1 MTLQAG
7 FEPLLKAI
15 SDGDLPALDRLF
27 ASGHYSVNSEIRY
40 YSEDDKH
47 YYITP
52 LYWAVKVNQREVCRY
67 LLRMGADPFNHMVYE
82 YYPLHEACSRGS
94 SGIVQEFIEAE
105 CRLDQ
110 PNCDGDT
117 PLHIACLRGHI
128 DCIQLLLSAG
138 ADRTVRNTKKQT
150 PLEVAQYNNQTDLYK
165 LFEVFDR
172 ETSPTKW
179 LRSKPRQVIHR
190 PIPGQLRRN
199 ASNPRFPKGR
209 PHSFV
214 SSTRPSHFYSNG
226 SQDDTLIHDTNT
238 RQLRTDI
245 TRTYSFSENRNHS
258 PPVNDG
264 ELGRSYCD
272 SPLLRKHQPVSI
284 QRKQCS
290 SSQKP
295 RPSLNYMSHDS
306 QLVLPTQELIIDPRR
321 TQTCHDFGNALPC
334 DRRRSLSPEAI
345 DEVEMD
351 TVRTRPAGLGSR
363 LRIGHLVQCWDEA
376 VRNTGVSDISD
387 SSPLETG
394 ILRILFSIHN
404 DMGFS
409 DEEYASIQRLNTEN
423 CTSSNEIPS
432 RELHSEGIEFVWGCD
447 YELINLQPLSVSKG
461 CPTSDSAEMIFHV
474 KLKSDQQKNEKN
486 ALLKV
491 TVRLFNLEEKND
503 FESFHSGNHRNSTH
517 EGNIIAALP
526 EHLNIVNLLHHCSAY
541 SRPFER
547 FTRLFCPEDGHLSLK
562 MASQC
567 SLLFLRYTPFNL
579 ERYFSN
585 KQQVHSRSPFGFS
598 ENNILTLLVQL
609 LLAMT
614 HLDKHGIILGHMT
627 SSNIFLEDD
636 LLLLADFSYSFD
648 AMKSD
653 LADIKTWLQSVPSE
667 TLLEFPPEL
676 RQFKTS
682 SSCEVTSSFQQI
694 LQKCNVFVA
703 GRLFHDLL
711 TSESLTNSS
720 SVDQSA
726 DLVSFSAPFKFLMKK
741 LISDKPDERFSS
753 LECVLYCMIL
763 LFGPNNEDCKTKLDC
778 QQWLMTETF
787 HLFLQP
793 SLKGHPSIYNKDI
806 HTKLLY
812 IYLSLATPEKI
823 WSIAQQV
830 HSEV

>member
-1 MTLQAG
+1 MFVHTSI
-7 FEPLLKAI
+7 PLI
-15 SDGDLPALDRLF
+15 
-27 ASGHYSVNSEIRY
+27 
-40 YSEDDKH
+40 
-47 YYITP
+47 
-52 LYWAVKVNQREVCRY
+52 
-67 LLRMGADPFNHMVYE
+67 
-82 YYPLHEACSRGS
+82 
-94 SGIVQEFIEAE
+94 
-105 CRLDQ
+105 
-110 PNCDGDT
+110 
-117 PLHIACLRGHI
+117 
-128 DCIQLLLSAG
+128 LS
-138 ADRTVRNTKKQT
+138 
-150 PLEVAQYNNQTDLYK
+150 
-165 LFEVFDR
+165 
-172 ETSPTKW
+172 
-179 LRSKPRQVIHR
+179 
-190 PIPGQLRRN
+190 
-199 ASNPRFPKGR
+199 
-209 PHSFV
+209 
-214 SSTRPSHFYSNG
+214 
-226 SQDDTLIHDTNT
+226 
-238 RQLRTDI
+238 
-245 TRTYSFSENRNHS
+245 
-258 PPVNDG
+258 
-264 ELGRSYCD
+264 
-272 SPLLRKHQPVSI
+272 
-284 QRKQCS
+284 
-290 SSQKP
+290 
-295 RPSLNYMSHDS
+295 
-306 QLVLPTQELIIDPRR
+306 TQ
-321 TQTCHDFGNALPC
+321 
-334 DRRRSLSPEAI
+334 
-345 DEVEMD
+345 
-351 TVRTRPAGLGSR
+351 
-363 LRIGHLVQCWDEA
+363 
-376 VRNTGVSDISD
+376 
-387 SSPLETG
+387 
-394 ILRILFSIHN
+394 
-404 DMGFS
+404 
-409 DEEYASIQRLNTEN
+409 
-423 CTSSNEIPS
+423 
-432 RELHSEGIEFVWGCD
+432 
-447 YELINLQPLSVSKG
+447 
-461 CPTSDSAEMIFHV
+461 
-474 KLKSDQQKNEKN
+474 
-486 ALLKV
+486 V
-491 TVRLFNLEEKND
+491 TVRLFNLEEKDD

-517 EGNIIAALP
+517 EGNIIATLP
-526 EHLNIVNLLHHCSAY
+526 EHPNIVKLLHHCSAY

-653 LADIKTWLQSVPSE
+653 LADIKTWLQSVPCE

-682 SSCEVTSSFQQI
+682 SSCEVTSSLQQI

-753 LECVLYCMIL
+753 IECVLYCMIL

-812 IYLSLATPEKI
+812 IYLSLATPEKV

-830 HSEV
+830 HSEI